1 MSDPNTIREEKPIL
15 SLSVYLDRVDYTIDN
30 QNLIALCRACGN
42 DTVLNGY
49 IAYLKSVCE
58 KAYGETCQ
66 LYGDL
71 LSDMYPAVSGQE
83 STNTSRSTVFVIS
96 GEEDDEEVEEDED

>member
-15 SLSVYLDRVDYTIDN
+15 SLSVYLDRVDYTIDS

-49 IAYLKSVCE
+49 IAYLKSR
-58 KAYGETCQ
+58 
-66 LYGDL
+66 
-71 LSDMYPAVSGQE
+71 SG
-83 STNTSRSTVFVIS
+83 RIRLR
-96 GEEDDEEVEEDED
+96 GGRGRRRG